1 MALVRLLVVD
11 DFRLWRD
18 CIKEHLEGHAD
29 LYVAGFASDGLEALQ
44 KVEELQPDLVI
55 LDISLPELSGI
66 EAARRIRKSSPNC
79 KILFLTGHAYP
90 EMVRGALEAGGCAY
104 VHKEDALT
112 ELLAGLEA
120 ALAGRQYLSSSVNG
134 SPRSDLPRRS
144 KTWSA
149 DHSGYAP
156 RQKRLAS

>member
-120 ALAGRQYLSSSVNG
+120 VLAGRQYLSSSVMG
-134 SPRSDLPRRS
+134 LPEVS
-144 KTWSA
+144 YSA
-149 DHSGYAP
+149 EAKLGQQITRATHPA
-156 RQKRLAS
+156 KRD